1 MTDATGENSGNCKN
15 GKSDEGGKSGKLQ
28 PKLRFKGFTD
38 AWEQRALGELATF
51 AKGAGYS
58 KSDLVG
64 KGKPIILYGRLYT
77 DYQTIIHDVNT
88 FVIDRPGSIYSVG
101 NEVIVPAS
109 GETAEDIARASVVC
123 RAGIILGGDLNII
136 YPKPSLSS
144 VFLALVISN
153 GKEHVKLAR
162 KAQGKSIVHIHNNDL
177 KYIRISYPDIREQ
190 MTVSHLFRCFDCL
203 IAAAERKVCLL
214 KKKKHAYLNH
224 IFTQHLRFTG
234 HTTPWHQQAFKE
246 LVSRQSK
253 TNGFSLLPTVEYEDI
268 IPGEGRLNKNIYKKK
283 KGKHGVLFQQG
294 DILFG
299 KLRPYLKNWV
309 FAEFDGIAVGD
320 FWVLRRLTGMNN
332 RFLFFL
338 IQSPSFEAVSSLSTG
353 TKMPRADWNLVSNTL
368 FSIPTEQTE
377 QTEIARFFQTLD
389 SLIAAAERKVSLLKK
404 RKQAYLQKMFV

>member
-1 MTDATGENSGNCKN
+1 MTDVTGENSGNCKN

-38 AWEQRALGELATF
+38 AWEQRALGELIPHKRVTVNPVSGTYYRLWSIPSYDAGNPELVDGNQIKSTKQIVQNNDVLLGKINPRINRVWVVAIQPLDLAINIASTEWIIFRSTTNNSFDPYFILSFLSAPNTRTRLMSEVTGAT
-51 AKGAGYS
+51 
-58 KSDLVG
+58 
-64 KGKPIILYGRLYT
+64 
-77 DYQTIIHDVNT
+77 
-88 FVIDRPGSIYSVG
+88 GSQKRFQ
-101 NEVIVPAS
+101 PAS
-109 GETAEDIARASVVC
+109 IAQHPYYTS
-123 RAGIILGGDLNII
+123 
-136 YPKPSLSS
+136 SL
-144 VFLALVISN
+144 
-153 GKEHVKLAR
+153 
-162 KAQGKSIVHIHNNDL
+162 
-177 KYIRISYPDIREQ
+177 PEQ
-190 MTVSHLFRCFDCL
+190 ECIGSLFRCLDSL
-203 IAAAERKVCLL
+203 IAAAERKARLL
-214 KKKKHAYLNH
+214 RKKKHAYLNH

-368 FSIPTEQTE
+368 FSIPTEQA
-377 QTEIARFFQTLD
+377 EIARFFQTLD

>member
-1 MTDATGENSGNCKN
+1 MTDVTGENSGNCKN
-15 GKSDEGGKSGKLQ
+15 RKSDEGGKGGKLQ

-203 IAAAERKVCLL
+203 IAAAERKVLLL

-234 HTTPWHQQAFKE
+234 HTTPWQTKKLGELEREQKIRLGRGKVISENDITSTPGKYPIYSSSARNNGEMGRYGLWMFNQE
-246 LVSRQSK
+246 LVTWSIDGGGSVFYR
-253 TNGFSLLPTVEYEDI
+253 P
-268 IPGEGRLNKNIYKKK
+268 
-283 KGKHGVLFQQG
+283 KH
-294 DILFG
+294 
-299 KLRPYLKNWV
+299 R
-309 FAEFDGIAVGD
+309 
-320 FWVLRRLTGMNN
+320 
-332 RFLFFL
+332 
-338 IQSPSFEAVSSLSTG
+338 
-353 TKMPRADWNLVSNTL
+353 
-368 FSIPTEQTE
+368 FSITNVCGFVQVLTNIDCPFLAYQMMYIHNKIHFDYTVKAHPSVIRKLYFLGVPSIEEQ
-377 QTEIARFFQTLD
+377 IKIGNFFQTLD
-389 SLIAAAERKVSLLKK
+389 SLITATERKVNLLKK
-404 RKQAYLQKMFV
+404 KKQAYLQRMFI